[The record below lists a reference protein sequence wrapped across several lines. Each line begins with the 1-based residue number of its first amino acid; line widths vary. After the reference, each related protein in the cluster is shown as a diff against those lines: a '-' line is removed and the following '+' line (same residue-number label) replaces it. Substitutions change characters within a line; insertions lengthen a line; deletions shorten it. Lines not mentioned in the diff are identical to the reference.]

1 MANTLL
7 TISMITNEALMVLK
21 NSLQFTRYV
30 TRSYDER
37 YGVEGAKIGTILNIR
52 KPPRYI
58 GRRGQA
64 MQIEDITEQFVPLA
78 LNTQYG
84 CDIQFSTAD
93 LKLSIDNFRERI
105 IVPQIAT
112 VANMIDADGMALYS
126 QVWNS
131 VGTPGTVP
139 NDMLTYLN
147 AGVKLDNN
155 GTPRDGQRSVV
166 FGAQMQATLVDALK
180 ALFQSSEKIRQ
191 QYDDGEMGTAMGF
204 KFSMD
209 QNTVTHTVGTYVGTP
224 LVNGAN
230 QNNTTSLVTD
240 GWTAGDFVNVGDIFT
255 IASVYAVNP
264 QNRVSTGQLQQFTVT
279 AIDGVATGGGAM
291 TISFLPAIISAGQ
304 FQTVDSVP
312 ADNAALT
319 VWAGA
324 GSSAK
329 QTPQGLAFHKQAFA
343 FATADLPLPGGVDMA
358 ARAVDPDLGISMRLV
373 RAYNISSDMLP
384 CRLDVLGGW
393 ATLRA
398 ELAARIAS

>member
-1 MANTLL
+1 MANNLL

-21 NSLQFTRYV
+21 NNLQFTRYV
-30 TRSYDER
+30 TRSYDSR
-37 YGVEGAKIGTILNIR
+37 YGVEGAKIGTTLNIR

-64 MQIEDITEQFVPLA
+64 MQIEDITEQFVPLV

-112 VANMIDADGMALYS
+112 VANMIDLDGMALYS
-126 QVWNS
+126 QIWNN

-139 NDMLTYLN
+139 NTALTYLN
-147 AGVKLDNN
+147 AGVKLDNT

-180 ALFQSSEKIRQ
+180 GLFQSSEKIRA
-191 QYDDGEMGTAMGF
+191 QYEDGEMGSSLGF

-209 QNTVTHTVGTYVGTP
+209 QNTYTHTIGTYAAAAPAVS
-224 LVNGAN
+224 GAG
-230 QNNTTSLVTD
+230 QTGNTLVTS
-240 GWTAGDFVNVGDIFT
+240 GWTAADVLEVGDVFT
-255 IASVYAVNP
+255 IAGVYAVNP
-264 QNRVSTGQLQQFTVT
+264 QSRVSTGQLMQFTVS
-279 AIDGVATGGGAM
+279 ARFVAVGAGGTDNI
-291 TISFLPAIISAGQ
+291 TISPGIIPGGQ
-304 FQTVDSVP
+304 FQNVNVTA
-312 ADNAALT
+312 ADAAAIT
-319 VWAGA
+319 IFGA
-324 GSSAK
+324 SAT

-373 RAYNISSDMLP
+373 RAYDIKGDQLP

-393 ATLRA
+393 AVLRP
-398 ELAARIAS
+398 ELACRISS

>member
-1 MANTLL
+1 MANNLL

-21 NSLQFTRYV
+21 NNLTFTRYV
-30 TRSYDER
+30 TRSYDGH
-37 YGVEGAKIGTILNIR
+37 YGIEGAKIGATLNIR

-64 MQIEDITEQFVPLA
+64 MQIEDITEQFVPLV

-93 LKLSIDNFRERI
+93 LKLSIDNFRERV

-112 VANMIDADGMALYS
+112 VANMIDSDGMFLYS
-126 QVWNS
+126 QIWNS

-155 GTPRDGQRSVV
+155 ACPRDGQRALV
-166 FGAQMQATLVDALK
+166 FSPQMQATEVDALK
-180 ALFQSSEKIRQ
+180 GLFQSSSKIRE
-191 QYDDGEMGTAMGF
+191 QYEEGEMGTSLGF

-209 QNTVTHTVGTYVGTP
+209 QNTVTHTVGTFVGTP
-224 LVNGAN
+224 LVSGSG
-230 QNNTTSLVTD
+230 QTGTTLVTK
-240 GWTAGDFVNVGDIFT
+240 GWTAGDTLNVGDIFT
-255 IASVYAVNP
+255 CATTRSVNP
-264 QNRVSTGQLQQFTVT
+264 QSRISTGALMQFVVAAAFT
-279 AIDGVATGGGAM
+279 AVGAGGNDNI
-291 TISFLPAIISAGQ
+291 TIAPGIIPAGQ
-304 FQTVDSVP
+304 FQNVDVSP
-312 ADNAALT
+312 TDADAIV

-329 QTPQGLAFHKQAFA
+329 QPPQGLAFHKQAFA
-343 FATADLPLPGGVDMA
+343 FATADLPTVGGVDMC
-358 ARAVDPDLGISMRLV
+358 ARAVDPDLGISMRMI
-373 RAYNISSDMLP
+373 RAYDIKGDQMP

-393 ATLRA
+393 VVLRP
-398 ELAARIAS
+398 ELACRVAS